1 VMVST
6 IERPQGPNRLET
18 PATTD
23 ATTSASPAGS
33 FSTGR
38 SAPGT

>member
-6 IERPQGPNRLET
+6 IDRPQGPNRLEI

-23 ATTSASPAGS
+23 ATTSARPTGS
-33 FSTGR
+33 LSTGR
-38 SAPGT
+38 